1 MTPDAAGGALPQGLG
16 RDAADRLI
24 RAAFPDLRNPYLDV
38 SARGPLPLAAR
49 RAAEALLLQRAEG
62 SVRKDDWLAL
72 AERTRAKA
80 AQLLRVA
87 PEDVA
92 FTKNTSEGLNLV
104 GAALHPGKGERI
116 IVAPTVEHPNNVFPW
131 LWHARQSGA
140 EVVQIA
146 AGDPAELEDRILAA
160 IDARTR
166 LVAVTALDFAS
177 GRRTDLAALA
187 PACRKV
193 GAFLLAD
200 AAQSAGVMDEDLPA
214 LGVDGWATAAQKG
227 LLGLYGIGLLYVR
240 RDWADRMEPP
250 FLARFSVDVPAGHEA
265 AGPEGGW
272 HLRPGAGR
280 FECGNHNYVGLAALE
295 ASLDLLNAIGPA
307 EVERRATEA
316 AATLRAGIEAL
327 GIPVL
332 TLPPARRAH
341 VVSVGEALGTGHD
354 RTDTAW
360 VQALS
365 THLQA
370 RGVAHSVRRGIL
382 RLATHVHMLPDVTE
396 EALAHIRD
404 WHAGWRG

>member
-1 MTPDAAGGALPQGLG
+1 MAPDAAGGALPQGLD
-16 RDAADRLI
+16 RAAADRLI
-24 RAAFPDLRNPYLDV
+24 RASFPDLRNPYLDV

-72 AERTRAKA
+72 ADRTRAKA

-92 FTKNTSEGLNLV
+92 FVKNTSEGLNLV
-104 GAALHPGKGERI
+104 GAALRLGKGDRMV
-116 IVAPTVEHPNNVFPW
+116 VAPSYEHPNNVFPW
-131 LWHARQSGA
+131 LWHARQAGA
-140 EVVQIA
+140 EVVQIGP
-146 AGDPAELEDRILAA
+146 GDPADLEDRIIAA
-160 IDARTR
+160 IDDRTR

-177 GRRTDLAALA
+177 GRRTDLARLA
-187 PACRKV
+187 PACRRA

-200 AAQSAGVMDEDLPA
+200 AAQSSGVMDEPLAA

-240 RDWADRMEPP
+240 REWADRMEPP
-250 FLARFSVDVPAGHEA
+250 FLARFSVEVPAGHEA

-295 ASLDLLNAIGPA
+295 ASLDLLNAIGPG

-316 AATLRAGIEAL
+316 AATLRAGIEAMGL
-327 GIPVL
+327 SVL
-332 TLPPARRAH
+332 PLPPARRAH
-341 VVSVGEALGTGHD
+341 IVSVGEALGAGHD
-354 RTDTAW
+354 RTDVTW

-370 RGVAHSVRRGIL
+370 KGVAHSVRRGIL
-382 RLATHVHMLPDVTE
+382 RLSTHVHMLPEVTQ
-396 EALAHIRD
+396 EALAHIKAWRD
-404 WHAGWRG
+404 GWRG